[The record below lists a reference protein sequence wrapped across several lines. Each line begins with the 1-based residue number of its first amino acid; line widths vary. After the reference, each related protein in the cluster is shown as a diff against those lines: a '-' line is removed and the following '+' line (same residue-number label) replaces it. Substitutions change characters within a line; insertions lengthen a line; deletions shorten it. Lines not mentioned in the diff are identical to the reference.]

1 MNLLHPF
8 LNLRLRYKLLISYSA
23 AFIFAITLGSIIIYS
38 LVAKGIEENI
48 ENELTSITSTILN
61 MVRTTTAVS
70 IRNHLRAIAEKNQE
84 IVSDFHRQWK
94 NGMLTGQEAMARSRS
109 VFLSQSI
116 GKTGYIFAWD
126 IRNAPEAIPLAV
138 HPKIQGEDLSYVD
151 FVQEAARLKSGYMEY
166 RWQNPDEVKPRD
178 KAMYLSYFEPWQWVI
193 AASSYRDEF
202 IELVQMEDLRD
213 SITSLK
219 FGESGYVFVL
229 DSSGNIVIH
238 PNLKGNQYHVKDAR
252 GRPFMQEICKKKTG
266 KIVYSWKNPEEIA
279 FRDKLV
285 VFDYI
290 PEYDWIVAS
299 SGYLEEFYGP
309 LNSIR
314 NVIIGVSLAIVILFL
329 LISFWI
335 GSSVTKPLQELM
347 NRFASGADGDLS
359 IRMEEK
365 YKNEIGQLSRNFNT
379 FMERL
384 EVYSRDLEAEIS
396 ERIQVEDALK
406 VSEEK
411 YRRLYEESKRG
422 EEVYRSLIDSS
433 ADAIVIYNLEK
444 EVRYVSPSF
453 SVIFGWKESE
463 VKGKR
468 IPFIPKSIKDRC
480 VVKIEEV
487 IQNGVPLHGFET
499 KRLTKEGKILNVS
512 ISASRFNDHKGNPS
526 GLLVTLRDI
535 TETRRL
541 QSQLLQAQKIKSL
554 GILAGGIAHDFNN
567 LLMAI
572 QGNASLIHMNM
583 DEHNPHFEKVQNI
596 LELIKN
602 ATDLTRQLLAFAR
615 GGKYEVEPTNLN
627 KIIKKS
633 VEMFGRTK
641 KEIKINEKYHE
652 YLWTAEVDRGQ
663 IEQVLLNLFVNAA
676 NAMPNGGK
684 LSVLTQNVVLKPKF
698 VRPHLVEPGKY
709 VQISVEDTGTGMDE
723 ETRQKVFEPFFTTK
737 RMGRG
742 TGLGLASAY
751 GIMKHHNGIIN
762 VYSEKG
768 KGTKFDLYLPAS
780 EKAVKKDESTEV
792 GILKGSG
799 KILLVDDEEFIRD
812 ITSDMLSV
820 IGYDVI
826 SVDSGKKAVEIYMK
840 EKESIDMIILDMIM
854 PDMGGGETFDA
865 LKKINPDAKVLL
877 ASGYSID
884 GKAGDILKRGC
895 NGFIQKPFDLIQ
907 LSQKSS
913 EVLKGDCGVTS

>member
-499 KRLTKEGKILNVS
+499 KRLTKEGKI
-512 ISASRFNDHKGNPS
+512 
-526 GLLVTLRDI
+526 
-535 TETRRL
+535 
-541 QSQLLQAQKIKSL
+541 
-554 GILAGGIAHDFNN
+554 
-567 LLMAI
+567 
-572 QGNASLIHMNM
+572 
-583 DEHNPHFEKVQNI
+583 
-596 LELIKN
+596 
-602 ATDLTRQLLAFAR
+602 
-615 GGKYEVEPTNLN
+615 
-627 KIIKKS
+627 
-633 VEMFGRTK
+633 
-641 KEIKINEKYHE
+641 
-652 YLWTAEVDRGQ
+652 
-663 IEQVLLNLFVNAA
+663 
-676 NAMPNGGK
+676 
-684 LSVLTQNVVLKPKF
+684 
-698 VRPHLVEPGKY
+698 
-709 VQISVEDTGTGMDE
+709 
-723 ETRQKVFEPFFTTK
+723 
-737 RMGRG
+737 
-742 TGLGLASAY
+742 
-751 GIMKHHNGIIN
+751 
-762 VYSEKG
+762 
-768 KGTKFDLYLPAS
+768 
-780 EKAVKKDESTEV
+780 
-792 GILKGSG
+792 
-799 KILLVDDEEFIRD
+799 
-812 ITSDMLSV
+812 
-820 IGYDVI
+820 
-826 SVDSGKKAVEIYMK
+826 
-840 EKESIDMIILDMIM
+840 
-854 PDMGGGETFDA
+854 
-865 LKKINPDAKVLL
+865 
-877 ASGYSID
+877 
-884 GKAGDILKRGC
+884 
-895 NGFIQKPFDLIQ
+895 
-907 LSQKSS
+907 
-913 EVLKGDCGVTS
+913 